1 MNWCPKLRLQTKVV
15 KLNDFIYHDRN
26 IIVDNKKLR
35 KLIKYMK
42 EEVYEWNNSW
52 W

>member
-1 MNWCPKLRLQTKVV
+1 MSQIETSKKVV

-35 KLIKYMK
+35 KLIKCMK
-42 EEVYEWNNSW
+42 EEVYE
-52 W
+52 